1 MSKYDQLW
9 QYIKNNKTGDFQ
21 LSFDEVEKAAGLPI
35 DHSFLRYKKEL
46 PDYGFE
52 VKKISLKNKTVKF
65 YQLQRQNMAYDFK
78 KRRKTILSF
87 GQEA

>member
-1 MSKYDQLW
+1 MKVLESEDIDMSKYDQLW
-9 QYIKNNKTGDFQ
+9 QYIKDNKTSDFE

-46 PDYGFE
+46 LDYGFE

-65 YQLQRQNMAYDFK
+65 HQL
-78 KRRKTILSF
+78 
-87 GQEA
+87 

>member
-9 QYIKNNKTGDFQ
+9 QYIKNNKTGDFA
-21 LSFDEVEKAAGLPI
+21 LSFDEGEKAAGLPI

-52 VKKISLKNKTVKF
+52 VKKI
-65 YQLQRQNMAYDFK
+65 
-78 KRRKTILSF
+78 
-87 GQEA
+87 

>member
-1 MSKYDQLW
+1 MKVLESEDIYMSKYDRLW
-9 QYIKNNKTGDFQ
+9 QYIKDDKTSDFE

-46 PDYGFE
+46 LDYGFE

-65 YQLQRQNMAYDFK
+65 HQL
-78 KRRKTILSF
+78 
-87 GQEA
+87 

>member
-1 MSKYDQLW
+1 MYLNESIRKCSNIDMSKYDQLW
-9 QYIKNNKTGDFQ
+9 QYIKDNKTGDFE
-21 LSFDEVEKAAGLPI
+21 LSFDEIKKAAGPPI

-65 YQLQRQNMAYDFK
+65 HQL
-78 KRRKTILSF
+78 
-87 GQEA
+87 